1 MKQLTVAA
9 RLALGF
15 GIIIVLSFAIGVTA
29 YLSATRLAADTENVY
44 ADGVLASQHL
54 ALAQS
59 SLWELRFGIA
69 NYLGIPRPDVRKKII
84 ADGPKFFQTID
95 EVLVEYRK
103 GNLSPEAKDALADFD
118 KSYGDYKVKRPGW
131 FELMEAGKIEEA
143 ADYREKTILRS
154 AGATVAALTRLIEI
168 QARDSATAAQ
178 MADDLARTVKGAI
191 AITLLLVLA
200 LSVTTAVW
208 IIQSVMRPLG
218 GEPQEA
224 KATVERIARGDLTA
238 EISLRQGDGDSLLAA
253 MKGMQASLRKMV
265 GELKANAEGV
275 AGAAGQLAAASAEV
289 AATTANQSEAASAMA
304 ATVQQ
309 VAVSINHVA
318 DSARDAHE
326 VTARTGSMSQDGN
339 RVIKATVTEMQ
350 AISTA
355 VGQAAATLRATGEN
369 SQKISGIVQLI
380 KAVAEQTNLLALNA
394 AIEAARAGEQGRG
407 FAVVADEVRKLA
419 ERSAQAANE
428 VGGMIVALQDS
439 AKTAVDTMEQAV
451 ERVGQGVTMANKAS
465 ESMLGIA
472 EGAERVVAAVNDIS
486 DALKEQ
492 SVASNHIAANVEKIA
507 TMSEE
512 NRSATR
518 AAADTAKHLEKLAAA
533 TRQAVAVFSV

>member
-1 MKQLTVAA
+1 MAES
-9 RLALGF
+9 LA
-15 GIIIVLSFAIGVTA
+15 
-29 YLSATRLAADTENVY
+29 
-44 ADGVLASQHL
+44 
-54 ALAQS
+54 
-59 SLWELRFGIA
+59 
-69 NYLGIPRPDVRKKII
+69 
-84 ADGPKFFQTID
+84 
-95 EVLVEYRK
+95 EYRK
-103 GNLSPEAKDALADFD
+103 VNLSPEAAGALAALD
-118 KSYGDYKVKRPGW
+118 KSYAEYKAKRPGW
-131 FELMEAGKIEEA
+131 FELMEAGKLEEA
-143 ADYREKTILRS
+143 ADYREKNILHA
-154 AGATVAALTRLIEI
+154 AGDTVAALTKLIEI
-168 QARDSATAAQ
+168 QASDSAAAAQ
-178 MADDLARTVKGAI
+178 MADELAKTVKGAI

-200 LSVTTAVW
+200 LSVTTAAW

-238 EISLRQGDGDSLLAA
+238 EISLNQGDGDSLLAA

-275 AGAAGQLAAASAEV
+275 ASAAGQLATASSEV

-339 RVIKATVTEMQ
+339 RVIKDTVAEMQ

-369 SQKISGIVQLI
+369 SQKISGIVQVI

-419 ERSAQAANE
+419 ERSAHAANE

-451 ERVGQGVTMANKAS
+451 ERVGQGVAMANKAS

-492 SVASNHIAANVEKIA
+492 SVASNHIAANVERIA

-512 NRSATR
+512 NRAATR
-518 AAADTAKHLEKLAAA
+518 AAADTAQHLEQLAAS

>member
-29 YLSATRLAADTENVY
+29 YVSATRLAADTENVY
-44 ADGVLASQHL
+44 RDGVLASQRL
-54 ALAQS
+54 ALAQT
-59 SLWELRFGIA
+59 SLWELRFGVA
-69 NYLGIPRPDVRKKII
+69 NYAALPKPEARGKIV
-84 ADGPKFFQTID
+84 AAGSTLFQTMD
-95 EVLVEYRK
+95 ESLAEYRK
-103 GNLSPEAKDALADFD
+103 ANLSPEATGALAELD
-118 KSYGDYKVKRPGW
+118 KSYATYKANRPGW
-131 FELMEAGKIEEA
+131 FELMETGKLEEA
-143 ADYREKTILRS
+143 ADYREKNILHA
-154 AGATVAALTRLIEI
+154 AGDTVAALTKLIEI
-168 QARDSATAAQ
+168 QSRDSAAAAQ
-178 MADDLARTVKGAI
+178 LADDLARSLKGAI
-191 AITLLLVLA
+191 ALTLLLVLV
-200 LSVTTAVW
+200 LSVTTAAW
-208 IIQSVMRPLG
+208 IIRSVTRPLG
-218 GEPQEA
+218 GEPHEA

-238 EISLRQGDGDSLLAA
+238 EIGLHEGDGDSLLAA
-253 MKGMQASLRKMV
+253 MKRMQASLRKMV
-265 GELKANAEGV
+265 GDLKANAEGV
-275 AGAAGQLAAASAEV
+275 ASAAGQLATASAEV

-339 RVIKATVTEMQ
+339 RVIKDTVAEMQ

-369 SQKISGIVQLI
+369 SQKISGIVQVI

-419 ERSAQAANE
+419 ERSAHAANE
-428 VGGMIVALQDS
+428 VGGMIIALQDS

-451 ERVGQGVTMANKAS
+451 ERVGQGVAMANKAS
-465 ESMLGIA
+465 ESMIGIA
-472 EGAERVVAAVNDIS
+472 EGAERVVDAVNDIS

-492 SVASNHIAANVEKIA
+492 SVAGNHIAANVEKIA

-512 NRSATR
+512 NRAATR
-518 AAADTAKHLEKLAAA
+518 AAADTARHLEQLAAA

>member
-95 EVLVEYRK
+95 EVLGEYRK

>member
-1 MKQLTVAA
+1 
-9 RLALGF
+9 
-15 GIIIVLSFAIGVTA
+15 
-29 YLSATRLAADTENVY
+29 
-44 ADGVLASQHL
+44 
-54 ALAQS
+54 
-59 SLWELRFGIA
+59 LWELRFGVA
-69 NYLGIPRPDVRKKII
+69 NFAALPKPDVRRNII
-84 ADGPKFFQTID
+84 ADGPRQFQTLD
-95 EVLVEYRK
+95 ESLAEYRK
-103 GNLSPEAKDALADFD
+103 GNLSREAAGALAELD
-118 KSYGDYKVKRPGW
+118 KSYAAYKTKRPGW
-131 FELMEAGKIEEA
+131 FELMEAGKLEDA
-143 ADYREKTILRS
+143 ADYREKNILHA
-154 AGATVAALTRLIEI
+154 AGATVSALTRLIEI
-168 QARDSATAAQ
+168 QARDSAAAAKK
-178 MADDLARTVKGAI
+178 ADDLAGTVKSAI

-200 LSVTTAVW
+200 LSVTTAAW
-208 IIQSVMRPLG
+208 IIRSVMRPLG
-218 GEPQEA
+218 GEPDDA

-238 EISLRQGDGDSLLAA
+238 EISLRDGDCDSLLAA
-253 MKGMQASLRKMV
+253 MQGMQASLRKMV
-265 GELKANAEGV
+265 AELKANAEGV
-275 AGAAGQLAAASAEV
+275 ASAAGQLATASSEV

-318 DSARDAHE
+318 NSARDAHE
-326 VTARTGSMSQDGN
+326 VTERTGNMSQDGN
-339 RVIKATVTEMQ
+339 RVIKDTVAEMQ
-350 AISTA
+350 AVSTA

-369 SQKISGIVQLI
+369 SEKISGIVQVI

-451 ERVGQGVTMANKAS
+451 ERVGRGVTMAEKAS
-465 ESMLGIA
+465 ESMLGIT
-472 EGAERVVAAVNDIS
+472 EGAARVVAAVNDIS

-492 SVASNHIAANVEKIA
+492 GVASNHIAANVEKIA

-512 NRSATR
+512 NRTATR
-518 AAADTAKHLEKLAAA
+518 AAADTALRLEQLAAN